1 MPVFFWR
8 AKGTVNISVRAS
20 DVLNEI
26 QNMILL
32 NESLTITG
40 FHIMH
45 TVRIKLIALQ
55 AAPCAGGKRLGCL

>member
-1 MPVFFWR
+1 
-8 AKGTVNISVRAS
+8 VNISVRAS